1 LKPELIIVE
10 GSGACTPPIQADNTL
25 LLTSTARPQDL
36 LSGLGLFR
44 IGRADLILVQGND
57 LDEAQALSDKAHD
70 LAKLM
75 GRDPQVIPIQL
86 LPSPVVS
93 VDGKR
98 IAVFTT
104 APESVSGIIT
114 GALDEQGA
122 EVALVSHNLADRIPL
137 KHDLER
143 AAKLGVD
150 ALVVEIKAAAIDAVA
165 EFGSR
170 TQTQIILLDNKP
182 VSLDPRID
190 LDQALR
196 TFATVKA
203 K

>member
-1 LKPELIIVE
+1 V
-10 GSGACTPPIQADNTL
+10 L
-25 LLTSTARPQDL
+25 LSSTARPQDL

-57 LDEAQALSDKAHD
+57 LTQAQDLSNRARE
-70 LAKLM
+70 LAQKM
-75 GRDPQVIPIQL
+75 GRDPEVIPIQL

-104 APESVSGIIT
+104 APASVSGIIT
-114 GALDEQGA
+114 DALQHQGA
-122 EVALVSHNLADRIPL
+122 NVALVSHNLADRIPL
-137 KHDLER
+137 QADLER
-143 AAKLGVD
+143 AAELGVD

-165 EFGSR
+165 EFGARS
-170 TQTQIILLDNKP
+170 QIQIILLDNAP
-182 VSLDPRID
+182 VSLDPQID
-190 LDQALR
+190 LDQTLR
-196 TFATVKA
+196 AFVGLKA